1 MSEGIHAAIDLGA
14 TSGRIML
21 GSDNFPLTEIYRFK
35 TPVLHLEAGIHWDF
49 EQIFNHVLTGLRK
62 IDTRKTPIVSVSCD
76 SWAQD
81 FGLVDKSGKLT
92 APPFSYRD
100 KGAAVSTS
108 ARLAY
113 IEQKFPERLKNVRCL
128 LHIADLVH
136 YYLCG
141 EMRSNHTLT
150 AISGL
155 PENHPL
161 PAPEAD
167 CEIIGSI
174 NHPELPSLAGVP
186 VVSGAGHDTAAAY
199 AGSGVQEGEIL
210 FSLGTWLMAAEP
222 WSPEKEIPENFRK
235 LPLIRKGVARS
246 CGGMGLWPFQECV
259 KLWEK
264 RGCFPGF
271 AALDSGAEKSGITR
285 WLDPDTPELFSPDN
299 MEEAVFSLLGKRY
312 DPFELTAILLQGTA
326 YRVQQT
332 LLKFG
337 NNFKRAVLVGGGNK
351 SAYLCRLIA
360 DKLPCPLATGAG
372 EASAAGNIEIQ
383 KQVLQTNSR

>member
-1 MSEGIHAAIDLGA
+1 MGVNIAIDLGA

-21 GSDNFPLTEIYRFK
+21 GGNDFPLTEIYRFK
-35 TPVLHLEAGIHWDF
+35 TPSLHLPEGIHWDF
-49 EQIFNHVLTGLRK
+49 EGIFKHIITGLRL
-62 IDTRKTPIVSVSCD
+62 IDTRRTAVESISCD

-81 FGLVDKSGKLT
+81 FGLINKSGKLI

-100 KGAAVSTS
+100 KGAAVYSS

-113 IEQKFPERLKNVRCL
+113 IEQKFPERLKDVRCL

-136 YYLCG
+136 YHLCG

-161 PAPEAD
+161 PAPAAD
-167 CEIIGSI
+167 CEIIGKI
-174 NHPELPSLAGVP
+174 NHPELPALAGVP
-186 VVSGAGHDTAAAY
+186 VISGAGHDTAAAY
-199 AGSGVQEGEIL
+199 AGSGVKEGEIL

-222 WSPEKEIPENFRK
+222 WRQGKPLPENFNK
-235 LPLIRKGVARS
+235 LPLIRKGIARS
-246 CGGMGLWPFQECV
+246 RGGMGLWPFQECV

-264 RGCFPGF
+264 RGCFPGY
-271 AALDSGAEKSGITR
+271 AELDERAEKSGVTDWI
-285 WLDPDTPELFSPDN
+285 DPDTPELFSPEN
-299 MEEAVFSLLGKRY
+299 MEEAIFSLLGRRC

-326 YRVQQT
+326 HRVQQT

-337 NNFKRAVLVGGGNK
+337 TNFKRAVLVGGG
-351 SAYLCRLIA
+351 SRSSYLVRLIA
-360 DKLPCPLATGAG
+360 DKLPCPLETGAG
-372 EASAAGNIEIQ
+372 EASAAGNIEVQ
-383 KQVLQTNSR
+383 KQVMQINSR